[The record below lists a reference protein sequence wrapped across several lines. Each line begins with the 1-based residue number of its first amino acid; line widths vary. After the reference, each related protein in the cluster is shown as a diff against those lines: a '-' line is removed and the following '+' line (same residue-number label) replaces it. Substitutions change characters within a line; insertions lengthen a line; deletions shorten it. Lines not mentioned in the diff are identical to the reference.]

1 MLQISNLTR
10 LLCGVILITV
20 PTIEF
25 GGVFLLKMLR
35 TREAGYM
42 DNPIRQSLFR
52 AGHAHAGVIV
62 ILSLICQVLVDSI
75 ILPDALAWVVR
86 IGVPVAAILIPA
98 GFFLSLA
105 PPCSER
111 PNGAI
116 LLVYL
121 GAVVLAVAVLILG
134 VGLVRAGLYR

>member
-10 LLCGVILITV
+10 LMCGIILITV

-25 GGVFLLKMLR
+25 GGAFLLRMHQ

-42 DNPIRQSLFR
+42 DNPIRQDLFR

-75 ILPDALAWVVR
+75 ILPDALAWFVR
-86 IGVPVAAILIPA
+86 IGAPATAILVPL
-98 GFFLSLA
+98 GFFLSPG
-105 PPCSER
+105 PPRADR
-111 PNGAI
+111 PNRAT
-116 LLVYL
+116 LFVSL
-121 GAVVLAVAVLILG
+121 GPATVAL
-134 VGLVRAGLYR
+134 